1 MHESFQFPPV
11 QQKMKKSLPEFWVG
25 VFVLAG
31 IAAIVSIAFRVDSA
45 SVFEVDDDYKVYAIF
60 ENIGGLNVKAPVT
73 IAGVNIG
80 RVSAITVDMDNFNAR
95 VELTISD
102 RFARIPIDSSARIL
116 TSGLLGA
123 QYIGL
128 EQGAEDIFLKSGDL
142 IEFTQSSFSLEDI
155 IGEFLFRATTQ
166 G

>member
-1 MHESFQFPPV
+1 
-11 QQKMKKSLPEFWVG
+11 MKKSLTEFWVG
-25 VFVLAG
+25 LFVLAG
-31 IAAIVSIAFRVDSA
+31 IAAIVSLAFRVDSA
-45 SVFEVDDDYKVYAIF
+45 SIFEIEDDYKVYATF
-60 ENIGGLNVKAPVT
+60 ENIGGLNIKAPVT

-80 RVSAITVDMDNFNAR
+80 RVSAITVDMDNFSAK
-95 VELTISD
+95 VEMTISD

-142 IEFTQSSFSLEDI
+142 IEFTQSSFSLEDV
-155 IGEFLFRATTQ
+155 IGEFLFRVTTQ

>member
-1 MHESFQFPPV
+1 
-11 QQKMKKSLPEFWVG
+11 MKKSLPEFWVG

>member
-1 MHESFQFPPV
+1 
-11 QQKMKKSLPEFWVG
+11 MKKSLTEFWVG
-25 VFVLAG
+25 LFVLAG
-31 IAAIVSIAFRVDSA
+31 IAAIVSLAFRVDSA
-45 SVFEVDDDYKVYAIF
+45 SIFEIEDDYKVYATF
-60 ENIGGLNVKAPVT
+60 ENIGGLNIKAPVT

-80 RVSAITVDMDNFNAR
+80 RVSAIAVDLDNFSAK
-95 VELTISD
+95 VEMTISD
-102 RFARIPIDSSARIL
+102 KFARIPIDSSARIL

-142 IEFTQSSFSLEDI
+142 IEFTQSSFSLEDV
-155 IGEFLFRATTQ
+155 IGEFLFRVTTQ

>member
-1 MHESFQFPPV
+1 MR
-11 QQKMKKSLPEFWVG
+11 KSLIEFWVG
-25 VFVLAG
+25 LFVVAG
-31 IAAIVSIAFRVDSA
+31 IAAIVLLAFRVDSA
-45 SVFEVDDDYKVYAIF
+45 SIFEMENDYKIYATF
-60 ENIGGLNVKAPVT
+60 DNIGGLNIKAPVT

-80 RVSAITVDMDNFNAR
+80 RVSGIAVNMDNFSAR
-95 VELTISD
+95 VEMTISD

-128 EQGAEDIFLKSGDL
+128 EQGAEDIFLKGGDL
-142 IEFTQSSFSLEDI
+142 IEFTQSSFSLEDV
-155 IGEFLFRATTQ
+155 IGEFLFRVTTQ